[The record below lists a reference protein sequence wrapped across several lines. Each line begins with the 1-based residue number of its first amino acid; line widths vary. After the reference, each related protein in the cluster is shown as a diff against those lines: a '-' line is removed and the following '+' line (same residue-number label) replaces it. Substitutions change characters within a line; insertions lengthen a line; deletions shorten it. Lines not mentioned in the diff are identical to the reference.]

1 MYNIKLNKQNEMKS
15 TINDYLIS
23 NLITLIN
30 LFVFTKR
37 ERLINEI
44 FQ

>member
-1 MYNIKLNKQNEMKS
+1 MYNIKSNKRDETKS
-15 TINDYLIS
+15 TINDYSIS

-44 FQ
+44 F

>member
-1 MYNIKLNKQNEMKS
+1 MYNIRSNERNETKN
-15 TINDYLIS
+15 TINDYSIS

-30 LFVFTKR
+30 LFIFTKR

-44 FQ
+44 LQ